1 MSNTTG
7 VPSDL
12 LRISISTGPVSPIAF
27 VALVASSAISG
38 SFTRSTARAFP
49 TIPCF
54 NFVFFSTTANDPNF
68 VHELEKIA
76 HKFRCDLVI
85 PTVSEELPVLAEKWN
100 AGLIP
105 IVLSSLRSVHIA
117 DDKFATC
124 GHLKFKGVS
133 VPKYRLPSWD
143 MDGLGWPLISKPRI
157 GRGGRGVVLHES
169 EATLAGL
176 DDEYVLQEFVSSVE
190 FAPNI
195 YCNKGKTFAVVLK
208 KTKLK
213 QGIVGNA
220 LVVERVNE
228 PEIEELAIRAAKAIG
243 LTGPV
248 DIDIRR
254 RSDGTPVVLDI
265 NARFGANLVNAPEIL
280 DSALE
285 DYIND

>member
-1 MSNTTG
+1 MSRILVTG
-7 VPSDL
+7 CGGPAGRAVRELLLQRGYSVIAVDMQPS
-12 LRISISTGPVSPIAF
+12 
-27 VALVASSAISG
+27 
-38 SFTRSTARAFP
+38 STAHIRKVP
-49 TIPCF
+49 Q
-54 NFVFFSTTANDPNF
+54 ANDPNF
-68 VHELEKIA
+68 VPELGKIA
-76 HKFRCDLVI
+76 RNFNCELVI
-85 PTVSEELPVLAEKWN
+85 PTVSEELPVLAGRWN
-100 AGLIP
+100 RRGIP
-105 IVLSSLRSVHIA
+105 IVLSSRSSVLIA
-117 DDKFATC
+117 DDKFSTC
-124 GHLKFKGVS
+124 EHLGSKGVS